1 MPALTAAQRTR
12 LIRLLGM
19 TGSSHDGEVLNAA
32 RAAAKYLK
40 EIGMTWEEALT
51 GHGYDESAMQ
61 DMANQAFQ
69 AGYQDGHV
77 KGAAAARAYRP
88 PNWRGFCQ
96 ELEEEYWDNLSDWE
110 QGFVSSFNE
119 RGYARPTPKQQAVFE
134 RIAAALGIQT
144 PL

>member
-1 MPALTAAQRTR
+1 MQRTR

-19 TGSSHDGEVLNAA
+19 IGSAHDGEVLNAA
-32 RAAAKYLK
+32 RAASRYLK

-69 AGYQDGHV
+69 SGYQDGHV
-77 KGAAAARAYRP
+77 AGAAAARAYRP
-88 PNWRGFCQ
+88 PNWRGFCTI
-96 ELEEEYWDNLSDWE
+96 LVDEYWDAMTDWE
-110 QGFVSSFNE
+110 RGFVQSFIE
-119 RGYARPTPKQQAVFE
+119 RGYGRPTPKQQAVFE
-134 RIAAALGIQT
+134 RMAAALQIQT